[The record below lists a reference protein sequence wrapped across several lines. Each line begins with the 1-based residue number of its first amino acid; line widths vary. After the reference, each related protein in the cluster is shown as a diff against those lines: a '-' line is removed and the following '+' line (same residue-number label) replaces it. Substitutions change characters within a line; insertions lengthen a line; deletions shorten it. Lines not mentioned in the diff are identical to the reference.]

1 MSRFS
6 RSNQLLVFQI
16 AILACSAGLPL
27 ASERRTHRKRQRVR
41 VTASADRRAQPAK
54 STKKPDR
61 RAQSAKSAKK
71 PGRRAQPAKSTNK
84 PDRRAQPAKSTKKPG
99 RRPQTHKHVQ
109 SQVSASQHQSTPHE
123 PILPP
128 SIAYKVTASHE
139 EVTLDFA
146 HTGFQ
151 WPQPEGPGTAVT
163 ITYSFSNLLNGE
175 LSGLSAE
182 NAKRAVEEALTL
194 WSEVAPIH
202 FVEMV
207 DDGPLPTGEELAYR
221 ALDRP
226 QIRFGHHPIDG
237 DTGNALAHAY
247 LPFSTSEGL
256 AGDIHFD
263 RNDSWNWDGGGLF
276 LETALHEIGHAL
288 GLDHN
293 IENDAIMNPVIQNR
307 FDGLGTGYL
316 LEDDI
321 AGIRNLYGD
330 GSGSVATLP
339 PPSDTPPGEEP
350 DGKSNTQPPPS
361 EQDTFGVLAT
371 VDPKSQTLSISG
383 DHESNSIMVIS
394 VPWFVAVIGTADTPV
409 NNQPGSVFF
418 FSPRGSITCDLGSG
432 DDTLTCFRLKSR
444 LLECELGAGDDTMN
458 LLFCSVRKVLA
469 NGATGT
475 DALRRFASP
484 IKDYS
489 HVGFEQVK

>member
-1 MSRFS
+1 MPGFS
-6 RSNQLLVFQI
+6 RSNRLLVFQI
-16 AILACSAGLPL
+16 AILACSAGFPL
-27 ASERRTHRKRQRVR
+27 ASERRVHRKQHRVR
-41 VTASADRRAQPAK
+41 ATASANRRAQPAKSTKTPDRRARPAK

-61 RAQSAKSAKK
+61 RA
-71 PGRRAQPAKSTNK
+71 R
-84 PDRRAQPAKSTKKPG
+84 PAKSTKTPD
-99 RRPQTHKHVQ
+99 RRSRTHKHEK
-109 SQVSASQHQSTPHE
+109 SQVAGSQHQSAPHE

-151 WPQPEGPGTAVT
+151 WPQPEGLGTAVT

-175 LSGLSAE
+175 LRGLSAE

-207 DDGPLPTGEELAYR
+207 DAGPLPTGEELAYR

-226 QIRFGHHPIDG
+226 QIRFGHHLIDG
-237 DTGNALAHAY
+237 ETGNALAHAY

-321 AGIRNLYGD
+321 AGIRNLYGY
-330 GSGSVATLP
+330 GSGSVATLN
-339 PPSDTPPGEEP
+339 TPPGEEP
-350 DGKSNTQPPPS
+350 DGESSEQTSPS

-371 VDPKSQTLSISG
+371 MDSKSQTLSISG
-383 DHESNSIMVIS
+383 DHESNSLMVIS
-394 VPWFVAVIGTADTPV
+394 LPWFVAVIGTEGTPV
-409 NNQPGSVFF
+409 NSQPVAVF

-444 LLECELGAGDDTMN
+444 MLECELGAGDDTMN

-475 DALRRFASP
+475 DALLRFASP